1 MRRRSCAA
9 PRPRRLV
16 GAASRAADAA
26 AKNLSQEIR
35 SDSADVR
42 RRVEEL
48 LDTVNGWRRT
58 LGLPLLA
65 RPEERPPVHYRQ
77 RDLQHRDACNE
88 LADLD
93 AVREAASELAGAAIQ
108 AEQDHRRLVEALTQ
122 AREAAAAA
130 LWDVERE
137 RRAVADRR
145 RLLVAAALTVV
156 LSFGA
161 VIAVDGTGGDMLEAL
176 AAPFA
181 LGVLVGYSTS
191 TRLGSDVAAR
201 LAMAGVLRARA
212 DRRPT
217 SPRRRQSRS

>member
-1 MRRRSCAA
+1 MTRLLEEYEAEVLRCTKAAAACRRRIEVA
-9 PRPRRLV
+9 
-16 GAASRAADAA
+16 GDAA

-42 RRVEEL
+42 RRVQEL
-48 LDTVNGWRRT
+48 LNTVNGWRRT

-77 RDLQHRDACNE
+77 RDLQHRDACNQ

-145 RLLVAAALTVV
+145 RLLVAA
-156 LSFGA
+156 G
-161 VIAVDGTGGDMLEAL
+161 
-176 AAPFA
+176 
-181 LGVLVGYSTS
+181 
-191 TRLGSDVAAR
+191 
-201 LAMAGVLRARA
+201 
-212 DRRPT
+212 DRRPVLRRGH
-217 SPRRRQSRS
+217 RRRRDRWRR